1 MGLTFKTKVDWLLK
15 FCSEYD
21 GHEYMY
27 DEHTKETDKFNLELK
42 VEDEIINRLKELS
55 FLILTGDAGDGK
67 SRILERI
74 REKLKQQNASWSF
87 VNDFSELTSKERTEV
102 LKKLKLAIEG
112 QGQDRLL
119 IAANTGVFMS
129 ELLQFGEGLLRGIKQ
144 SDWGLIVDF
153 SERNLASDEEEFMEI
168 LLRFLD
174 CKGYEPCKDC
184 RCDNCPFQYNIT
196 NLTEESMAGNIR
208 RKQLK
213 EVYHTLF
220 LKGVHIT
227 FRDLLSTL
235 AYVVTAGKTCE
246 EMRKHKVQEPASIDE
261 FYYYNNIFNYKGNR
275 DKILLEMKKL
285 DPARKDHKSDRDLF
299 NRISGRSNSFERRK
313 ENFQKIKRY
322 CYFENSGKYL
332 TDNSVRKEYELLNV
346 DYLFEYREVIE
357 KLKTDGYLDST
368 DHNHQILWKFELG
381 INRIFNPAR
390 SDAEL
395 VLFDS
400 PLIISPKVR
409 IEQEAGEGVAI
420 CFCSSKYLN
429 CREEKV
435 PVSDLNSFLCVSI
448 AASGRNNE
456 EKTVAMKVDYELFR
470 QVMMASE
477 SRYDVEILNKVNDLR
492 LKEFINRTFQN
503 VSEGEKIRIKWLG
516 DAKMSFEPFELYPL
530 HQTGIKSLRN
540 REKAKRLFRIGRG

>member
-74 REKLKQQNASWSF
+74 REKLKQQNGSWSF
-87 VNDFSELTSKERTEV
+87 VNDFSELTSKERTKV

-174 CKGYEPCKDC
+174 CKGYEACKGC

-235 AYVVTAGKTCE
+235 AFAVTAGKTCE
-246 EMRKHKVQEPASIDE
+246 EIRGYKAHQPALTDE
-261 FYYYNNIFNYKGNR
+261 FYYYNNIFNYKGHR
-275 DKILLEMKKL
+275 DKMLLEMKKI
-285 DPARKDHKSDRDLF
+285 DPARKDHKIDRGLFKQLSEMSD
-299 NRISGRSNSFERRK
+299 SFEKRK
-313 ENFQKIKRY
+313 ESFQRIKRY
-322 CYFENSGKYL
+322 YYFEKPEVYL
-332 TDNSVRKEYELLNV
+332 PDNSVERGYELLNV
-346 DYLFEYREVIE
+346 EYLSEYREVIK

-368 DHNHQILWKFELG
+368 DHNHQLLWKFELG

-420 CFCSSKYLN
+420 CFCSSKYFN
-429 CREEKV
+429 CWEEKV

-448 AASGRNNE
+448 AAGGRKDE

-470 QVMMASE
+470 QVMMASDC
-477 SRYDVEILNKVNDLR
+477 RYDVEILNKVNDLR
-492 LKEFINRTFQN
+492 LKEFINKTFQN

-516 DAKMSFEPFELYPL
+516 DAKMSFESFELYPL
-530 HQTGIKSLRN
+530 HQTGISSLRN
-540 REKAKRLFRIGRG
+540 RGKAKRLFRIGRG